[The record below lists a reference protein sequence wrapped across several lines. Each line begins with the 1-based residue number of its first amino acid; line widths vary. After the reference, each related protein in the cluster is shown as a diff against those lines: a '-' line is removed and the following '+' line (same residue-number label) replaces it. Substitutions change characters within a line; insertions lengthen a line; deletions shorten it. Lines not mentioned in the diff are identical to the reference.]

1 MEYFTATS
9 RTKRVSGSENGFVP
23 RYSSLVMDPLFEHAR
38 APRQECLWKG
48 LLKVLSGEG
57 AQGDGGG
64 RGLARAVACSVHGS
78 RREREEGELDN
89 ESREVG
95 W

>member
-23 RYSSLVMDPLFEHAR
+23 RYSSLLIEPLCVFEHAR
-38 APRQECLWKG
+38 ARRRECLWKG
-48 LLKVLSGEG
+48 GLKALSTEG

-64 RGLARAVACSVHGS
+64 REMARAAACSVHGS
-78 RREREEGELDN
+78 RG
-89 ESREVG
+89 
-95 W
+95 